1 MPIRNSIRRSGE
13 ILALRVAIW
22 ALRFDRA
29 PYRVDDAGKF
39 DEEPIAG
46 GLNDAALV
54 LLDFRIDQL
63 PSMRLKPVER
73 AFLIR

>member
-1 MPIRNSIRRSGE
+1 MRNLMRRSSVAS
-13 ILALRVAIW
+13 LAIHHS
-22 ALRFDRA
+22 ALHLGRATDRI
-29 PYRVDDAGKF
+29 DDARKF
-39 DEEPIAG
+39 NEDAVAG
-46 GLNDAALV
+46 GLDDAALV